1 MRGLGGLV
9 WTVMV
14 LALLVGIAALVGS
27 RFIGEPDAMR
37 GFVREAKKLDAIASS
52 RLDDLGLRFAPRPTN
67 NEPKVDLEQPTDTD
81 FAFLFEILESGDQK
95 ARISAARVL
104 KDIGDVRAV
113 RPLFKAVRGMEDV
126 DRFFLECALTIL
138 ERDDVSPQRR
148 LAVLVP
154 VWEEESTHLTD
165 EMRAAVRLKL
175 RDAGA
180 LDPDYLYEVAVSSG
194 DPAVRRFAIR
204 EIGEMP
210 RPPGGVLAAA
220 MSDPDLSVREL
231 AEETF
236 LAAAAKRGRT
246 N

>member
-1 MRGLGGLV
+1 MRGMGGLV
-9 WTVMV
+9 WAVMV
-14 LALLVGIAALVGS
+14 MALLVGIFALVGS
-27 RFIGEPDAMR
+27 RFIGQPEAVA
-37 GFVREAKKLDAIASS
+37 GFVRQAKELDRAATS
-52 RLDDLGLRFAPRPTN
+52 RLDDLGLRYAPRPSN
-67 NEPKVDLEQPTDTD
+67 NEPKIDFEEPTDTD

-113 RPLFKAVRGMEDV
+113 RPLFRAVRGMEDV
-126 DRFFLECALTIL
+126 DRFFLECAITIL
-138 ERDDVSPQRR
+138 ERDDVSPERR
-148 LAVLVP
+148 RAVLVP
-154 VWEEESTHLTD
+154 VWEEHHAQLTD

-180 LDPDYLYEVAVSSG
+180 LDPEFLYDRAVSSG
-194 DPAVRRFAIR
+194 DPAVRRFAVR
-204 EIGEMP
+204 ELGELP

-236 LAAAAKRGRT
+236 LAAAAKRGRAP
-246 N
+246 